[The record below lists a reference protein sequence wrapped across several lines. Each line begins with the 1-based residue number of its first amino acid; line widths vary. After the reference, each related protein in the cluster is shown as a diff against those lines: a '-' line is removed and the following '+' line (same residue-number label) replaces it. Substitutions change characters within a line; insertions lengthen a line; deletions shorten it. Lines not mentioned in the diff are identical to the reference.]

1 VPKAAVPQ
9 MDRLVSMLST
19 AAEAVVLVERV
30 LLLEGE
36 AVRYSVLVVALVVVV
51 E

>member
-1 VPKAAVPQ
+1 MVRAVVPQ
-9 MDRLVSMLST
+9 MDRLETVLNK

-36 AVRYSVLVVALVVVV
+36 AVRYSVLVVDLVVAVQ
-51 E
+51 